1 MKKKVVSILLILI
14 FTLLTAVYVIKS
26 EDPAALSSMPAN
38 IKYGYFSAAIALM
51 VIYWLFDGFLL
62 MKLVE
67 SVSRKIVF
75 KHSFHISMAV
85 QFFNAATPF
94 AGGGQPVAVY
104 LLKRKG
110 LTYGESTAVVVIK
123 SLVWQGTL
131 LAITVFTLILNFGYL
146 TKNIAG
152 FFPLFVIGVVTNL
165 ALILFYCMF
174 FSRSLMTKIMNG
186 LCNILSKTRLRKSI
200 VKMKE
205 NLNREIALMA
215 SALKKLREHKKE
227 WAELLLATCVQIT
240 AFCSVL
246 YFIQAAC
253 EPSVSDFFDLLTSQ
267 TMVTMISGLI
277 PSPGAAGGAEGI
289 GYIFFKRFFKP
300 TSILAA
306 VLIWRFIIYYLNLL
320 IGGVFCLINKDRPL
334 KLKKRAESTANKGAN

>member
-1 MKKKVVSILLILI
+1 
-14 FTLLTAVYVIKS
+14 
-26 EDPAALSSMPAN
+26 
-38 IKYGYFSAAIALM
+38 
-51 VIYWLFDGFLL
+51 
-62 MKLVE
+62 
-67 SVSRKIVF
+67 
-75 KHSFHISMAV
+75 
-85 QFFNAATPF
+85 
-94 AGGGQPVAVY
+94 
-104 LLKRKG
+104 
-110 LTYGESTAVVVIK
+110 
-123 SLVWQGTL
+123 
-131 LAITVFTLILNFGYL
+131 
-146 TKNIAG
+146 
-152 FFPLFVIGVVTNL
+152 
-165 ALILFYCMF
+165 
-174 FSRSLMTKIMNG
+174 MTKIMNG

-306 VLIWRFIIYYLNLL
+306 VLIWRFITYYLNLL

>member
-1 MKKKVVSILLILI
+1 MKKKVVSILLILL

-277 PSPGAAGGAEGI
+277 RHPVPPEEPRNRV
-289 GYIFFKRFFKP
+289 YLFKRFFKP
-300 TSILAA
+300 TS
-306 VLIWRFIIYYLNLL
+306 Y
-320 IGGVFCLINKDRPL
+320 
-334 KLKKRAESTANKGAN
+334 